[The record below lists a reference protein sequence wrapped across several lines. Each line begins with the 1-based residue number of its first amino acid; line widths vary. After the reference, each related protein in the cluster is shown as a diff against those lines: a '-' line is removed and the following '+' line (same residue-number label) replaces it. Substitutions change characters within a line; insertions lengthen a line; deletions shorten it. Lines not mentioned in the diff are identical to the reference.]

1 MPIDQK
7 EVLDYAWKWF
17 EYHATQRL
25 IAFRFFLVFLGILI
39 IGYNNGIESGNL
51 VFASFVAG
59 AGAFVS
65 FAFLMLEIRNERLVD
80 VGRNALRKIENSAE
94 FPQVD
99 EFKVLSMGRPRHPL
113 YSHKVWLRLIYMA
126 CIVAFL
132 LSAIKPDAFVAEP
145 KEPAKL
151 TNPEVPPNKTQLRTL
166 SRSA

>member
-7 EVLDYAWKWF
+7 ELLDYAWKWF

-51 VFASFVAG
+51 VLASFVAG
-59 AGAFVS
+59 AGALVS
-65 FAFLMLEIRNERLVD
+65 FAFLMLEVRNERLVD
-80 VGRNALRKIENSAE
+80 VGRNALRKIESVE

-126 CIVAFL
+126 CIAVFL
-132 LSAIKPDAFVAEP
+132 LSAFKPDAFVAEP

-151 TNPEVPPNKTQLRTL
+151 TNPEVPPNKTLERTAEP
-166 SRSA
+166 S